1 VLRRSERKCTSRPQ
15 ILRLYKENMSLY
27 KRSTAIGLE
36 RFFAGKTLGL
46 AARALVAASALL
58 AVPCVAT
65 AQPLRYTLIDLGGG
79 TYGAAYGLNNYGVV
93 AGEETQPDGT
103 YHAVLWYMALG
114 LKVDFGTPGLNS
126 GAFGVNDLGQ
136 VEIVAESSTKDPNN
150 EDFCAYG
157 DHFECHPFL
166 WQGGT
171 MASLPLLGGNNG
183 STGQLNNKGEMPGIA
198 ETATWDTSC
207 PTAVTAGGSGPQFL
221 DYEAVVWG
229 PAPGAMRKL
238 SPLPGDTVG
247 MAYWINDNSQAVGVS
262 GTCGNSVLYPGYG
275 SHAVLWGADGSVTDL
290 GNLGGTV
297 VNAGVAINNQ
307 GQVTGASSLNANS
320 TPYNATDAFLWTSGA
335 GMSDLGTLSGDVAS
349 VGQGINDAGE
359 VVGLSLDA
367 KGDTRAFLW
376 QNGAMT
382 DLNTLIPAGSPL
394 FLLYAGN
401 INSNGAIV
409 GYGATAKGD
418 IHAFL
423 ALPSTG
429 GDDNETASSR
439 AANRPMVL
447 SDEVRKLIRQRVGP
461 IPLGGRFAGP
471 R

>member
-1 VLRRSERKCTSRPQ
+1 ML
-15 ILRLYKENMSLY
+15 LY
-27 KRSTAIGLE
+27 KRPTVLE
-36 RFFAGKTLGL
+36 RFFAGQTLGS

-58 AVPCVAT
+58 AAPCVVT
-65 AQPLRYTLIDLGGG
+65 AQPPRYTLIDLGGG

-93 AGEETQPDGT
+93 AGEETLPDGT
-103 YHAVLWYMALG
+103 YQAVLWYMGLG
-114 LKVDFGTPGLNS
+114 LKVHVGTPGLNS

-157 DHFECHPFL
+157 DHLECHPFL
-166 WQGGT
+166 WQGGA
-171 MASLPLLGGNNG
+171 MAPLALLGGNNG

-207 PTAVTAGGSGPQFL
+207 PTAITAGGTGPQFL
-221 DYEAVVWG
+221 DYKPVVWG
-229 PAPGAMRKL
+229 PAPGAIRKL

-247 MAYWINDNSQAVGVS
+247 MAYWINDNSQAVGAS
-262 GTCGNSVLYPGYG
+262 GTCGNSVLLPGYG

-290 GNLGGTV
+290 GNLGGAV
-297 VNAGVAINNQ
+297 VNTGVAINNQ

-320 TPYNATDAFLWTSGA
+320 TAYNATDAFLWTRGS

-349 VGQGINDAGE
+349 AGQGINDAGA
-359 VVGLSLDA
+359 VVGLSIDA

-376 QNGAMT
+376 QNGVMA
-382 DLNTLIPAGSPL
+382 DLNTLIPGSPL
-394 FLLYAGN
+394 LLMYAGG
-401 INSNGAIV
+401 INSSGAIV

-429 GDDNETASSR
+429 GYESESASSN
-439 AANRPMVL
+439 ANRPMVL
-447 SDEVRKLIRQRVGP
+447 SDDVRKIIRQRVGP
-461 IPLGGRFAGP
+461 TPLGGRIAGP